1 MEKNVKRISILLL
14 LGDARKFEKL
24 NNFKQSFAALVGGTF
39 PYCFQQKWIW
49 FARCTIICIFWMN
62 SLPLVKESKK
72 TIICMAQNWFAFGNI
87 CQTALL
93 FFGGSLWCRSVC
105 ICYFVAS
112 SMSPHLGSGQNNCG
126 ASSQADFIQNYFLRK
141 CMFRKQNFR
150 KKGIFV
156 YKNTILS
163 PFLVHL
169 FI

>member
-1 MEKNVKRISILLL
+1 
-14 LGDARKFEKL
+14 
-24 NNFKQSFAALVGGTF
+24 
-39 PYCFQQKWIW
+39 
-49 FARCTIICIFWMN
+49 
-62 SLPLVKESKK
+62 
-72 TIICMAQNWFAFGNI
+72 
-87 CQTALL
+87 
-93 FFGGSLWCRSVC
+93 
-105 ICYFVAS
+105 
-112 SMSPHLGSGQNNCG
+112 MSPHLGSGQNNCG

>member
-1 MEKNVKRISILLL
+1 
-14 LGDARKFEKL
+14 
-24 NNFKQSFAALVGGTF
+24 
-39 PYCFQQKWIW
+39 
-49 FARCTIICIFWMN
+49 
-62 SLPLVKESKK
+62 
-72 TIICMAQNWFAFGNI
+72 MAQNWFAFGNI

-105 ICYFVAS
+105 ICYFLAS
-112 SMSPHLGSGQNNCG
+112 SMSPHVGSGQNNCG

-169 FI
+169 SVSNFLPLWVNFFLPFPLSVSTSSNPGCQNTIINATLNRISISRAFNWNICQESGTLSTSKTVRKK